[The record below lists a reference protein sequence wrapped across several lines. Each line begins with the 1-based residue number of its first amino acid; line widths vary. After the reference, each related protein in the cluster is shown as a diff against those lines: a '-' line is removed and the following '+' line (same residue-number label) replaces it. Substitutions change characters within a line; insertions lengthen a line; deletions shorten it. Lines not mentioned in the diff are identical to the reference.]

1 MADVHALAHA
11 VLGHRMSLKYTAA
24 AQGMDVSALIST
36 VLNDIEQ
43 QARAA

>member
-24 AQGMDVSALIST
+24 AQGMDVYALISN

-43 QARAA
+43 RARAA

>member
-1 MADVHALAHA
+1 MADVHPLAHA

-24 AQGMDVSALIST
+24 AQGMDVYALINS

-43 QARAA
+43 RAHAA